1 MVPYMSSIYGV
12 APDFICDFPEDI
24 EEPID
29 IDKLGAH
36 IEKLMKPIGT
46 YGVLTF
52 DGFDIEFKVCT
63 KEREKKTLQ
72 FRRFFGGSFFLKPIL
87 SL

>member
-1 MVPYMSSIYGV
+1 MSSIYGV

-52 DGFDIEFKVCT
+52 DGFDIEFKVT
-63 KEREKKTLQ
+63 VSVVVQRIFSAAVFQT
-72 FRRFFGGSFFLKPIL
+72 RSTW
-87 SL
+87 S